1 MVKGE
6 IVESAGVGLI
16 DPEVEN
22 ENGFLLRNPCLDFNL
37 AAPSTYG
44 HNEPTYVSG
53 SDVSVHSR
61 IDYLLVPRGMHES
74 GVVQPAT
81 VEAEW
86 ARRLQ
91 LVDSSRPVD
100 HKPVTL
106 QFPSVTLEYGERDQ
120 RVTRDRDKLVTRG
133 TADSSSL
140 TT

>member
-53 SDVSVHSR
+53 SDVSVS
-61 IDYLLVPRGMHES
+61 
-74 GVVQPAT
+74 
-81 VEAEW
+81 
-86 ARRLQ
+86 
-91 LVDSSRPVD
+91 
-100 HKPVTL
+100 
-106 QFPSVTLEYGERDQ
+106 
-120 RVTRDRDKLVTRG
+120 
-133 TADSSSL
+133 
-140 TT
+140 